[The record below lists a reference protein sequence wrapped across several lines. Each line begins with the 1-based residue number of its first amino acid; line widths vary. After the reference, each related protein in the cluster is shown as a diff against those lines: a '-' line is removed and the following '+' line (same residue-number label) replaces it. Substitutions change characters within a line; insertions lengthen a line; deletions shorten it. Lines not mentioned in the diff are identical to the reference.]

1 VYPEGI
7 AFAFIPGR
15 MERKAPAKRWRG
27 FTLIE
32 LLIVVAVIGIIAAIS
47 IPNLLNAMD
56 RSKQKRTMADVRY
69 LATSVE
75 TYAIDNTYYPAQASE
90 ADSATSSLP
99 TAIGPIY
106 MRNAPTLDGWG
117 YALRYQSDGVAYTV
131 GSRAKDGAV
140 GGTLTLFGTGG
151 PQHDF
156 DCDIVFSYGAFIQW
170 PEGTQQD

>member
-1 VYPEGI
+1 MRNRSPVQE
-7 AFAFIPGR
+7 
-15 MERKAPAKRWRG
+15 WRG

-47 IPNLLNAMD
+47 IPNLLNALD

-75 TYAIDNTYYPAQASE
+75 TYAIDNTYYPIQASE
-90 ADSATSSLP
+90 VDAAASSLP

-117 YALRYQSDGVAYTV
+117 YALRYQSAGVAYTV
-131 GSRAKDGAV
+131 GSRAKDGVA
-140 GGTLTLFGTGG
+140 GGSLTVSGTGG
-151 PQHDF
+151 PQTDF
-156 DCDIVFSYGAFIQW
+156 DCDIIFSYGAFVQW
-170 PEGTQQD
+170 PEGAQQD